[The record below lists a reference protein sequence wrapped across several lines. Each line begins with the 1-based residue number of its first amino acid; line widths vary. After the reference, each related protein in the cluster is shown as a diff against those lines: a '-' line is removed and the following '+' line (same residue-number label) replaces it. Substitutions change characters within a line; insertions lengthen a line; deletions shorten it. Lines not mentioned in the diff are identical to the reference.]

1 LQAWA
6 RGNRCRKQLAIHY
19 NDATPANQGL
29 AGAAYLTG
37 GESDPALEN
46 WDEESEQSA
55 PDNFSD
61 CE

>member
-1 LQAWA
+1 
-6 RGNRCRKQLAIHY
+6 LAIHY

-46 WDEESEQSA
+46 WDEDSEQSA